1 MPCDRIHA
9 TAERRYPPWLQ
20 VGSPLFWAARAVRD
34 IADNG
39 GITRKAIGL
48 AIGLLAAWVPIIG
61 YLPKQ
66 SWNEARDWAEGF
78 GLDPCLRRQRAK
90 A

>member
-1 MPCDRIHA
+1 M
-9 TAERRYPPWLQ
+9 
-20 VGSPLFWAARAVRD
+20 GSPLFCAARAVRD

-66 SWNEARDWAEGF
+66 SWDEARDWAEGF
-78 GLDPCLRRQRAK
+78 GLDPSFRRQRAK